1 MTEGSG
7 HLSLEH
13 MNLVLMAPVPP
24 HGWRTPPAGG
34 GVVSRG
40 AEVGTCGQHSSE
52 ALESL
57 SRELKGIGGEHRV
70 LVADVAHD
78 DDVERLIAEC
88 RDTLGGLDILV

>member
-40 AEVGTCGQHSSE
+40 G
-52 ALESL
+52 
-57 SRELKGIGGEHRV
+57 
-70 LVADVAHD
+70 
-78 DDVERLIAEC
+78 
-88 RDTLGGLDILV
+88 